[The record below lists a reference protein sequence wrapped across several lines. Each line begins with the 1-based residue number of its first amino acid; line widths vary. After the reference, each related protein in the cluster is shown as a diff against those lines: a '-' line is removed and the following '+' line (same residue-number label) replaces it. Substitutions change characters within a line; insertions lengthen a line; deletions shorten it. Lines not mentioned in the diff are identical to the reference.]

1 MAFGE
6 SVLLQSD
13 LASDNRFFNAIA
25 LSDCL
30 VLKLDAEIFFKFVSD
45 QEKKLVNEK
54 VMFLKTLPE
63 FSSTMLA
70 RSKLYQ
76 VCS

>member
-6 SVLLQSD
+6 SVLLQPD
-13 LASDNRFFNAIA
+13 LADNNRFFNAIA

-30 VLKLDAEIFFKFVSD
+30 VLKLDAETFFKFVSD

-54 VMFLKTLPE
+54 VVFLRTVPE

-70 RSKLYQ
+70 RSKLFQ